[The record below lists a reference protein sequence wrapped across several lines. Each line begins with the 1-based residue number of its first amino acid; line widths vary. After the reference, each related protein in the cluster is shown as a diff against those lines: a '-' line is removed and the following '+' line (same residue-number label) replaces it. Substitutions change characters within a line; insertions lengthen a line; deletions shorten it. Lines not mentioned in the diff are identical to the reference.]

1 MSWVAVQTCS
11 CSLIELIQ
19 REMDVERDLY
29 GIKDVQAVGDVVLP
43 RLRGC
48 CSIYVKSRLF
58 RRREMDSNHRK
69 RKLSE
74 LQSDPFGHS
83 GNCPII
89 LSECKGNTFIYS
101 SKFLR

>member
-69 RKLSE
+69 LHLSCPGRHGWR
-74 LQSDPFGHS
+74 SFHS
-83 GNCPII
+83 FAGLYRYRSGI
-89 LSECKGNTFIYS
+89 S
-101 SKFLR
+101 S